1 MSDAVIGYYIED
13 PCQYCKGKYHGPG
26 VCPMCEKVYEK
37 ISDDQSDSRYIFN
50 RPTGWYFWDE
60 AILQTEGP
68 FKTKAAA
75 QQGLDNYYEYLSKK
89 SELVAALPS
98 TDSSVKLELIRTS
111 LNRQTFKSE
120 AIRFWVESN
129 STGLVLNLF
138 AGKTAL
144 GINEIR
150 NDIDKAASAHYHK
163 DALDFV
169 VEYNGEKF
177 DTVILDPPYT
187 YRKSMEM
194 YNGNLNSRFK
204 LIADNLPDIITPSAR
219 VISFGYHSTFL
230 GKKRGYELEKMCI
243 FAHGGAQHC
252 TIAIIETSRDS

>member
-1 MSDAVIGYYIED
+1 MSDE
-13 PCQYCKGKYHGPG
+13 
-26 VCPMCEKVYEK
+26 
-37 ISDDQSDSRYIFN
+37 YIFD
-50 RPTGWYFWDE
+50 RPAGWYFWDE
-60 AILQTEGP
+60 PLLRSEGP

-75 QQGLDNYYEYLSKK
+75 QQGLDNYSEYLRKN
-89 SELVAALPS
+89 SELTVSPPV
-98 TDSSVKLELIRTS
+98 DSSVKLELIRTS
-111 LNRQTFKSE
+111 LNRQTFKSN
-120 AIRFWVESN
+120 AIRNWVESN
-129 STGLVLNLF
+129 CTGLVLNLF
-138 AGKTAL
+138 AGETEL
-144 GINEIR
+144 SLNEIR
-150 NDIDKAASAHYHK
+150 NDIDRTASAHHYK

-169 VEYNGEKF
+169 VEYDGEKF

-194 YNGNLNSRFK
+194 YDGDLNSRFK
-204 LIADNLPDIITPSAR
+204 LIADNLPSIITPSAR